1 MSEENTTA
9 AGAEAGPGVEA
20 GTGAGAAPVFR
31 LEKLYLKDLSFESPN
46 APEAFF
52 LQNSEP
58 KVDMKLK
65 LSNRKIDENHWEVC
79 IEISATIKDTK
90 SDKVM
95 FIIEIEHAGAF
106 FLQNIP
112 AEYLQQVLHVD
123 CPTILFPYTRQIA
136 SQASVE
142 GGFMPFLMEPMNFAG
157 MYQSRMQQ
165 AQEQQKEQQTS

>member
-1 MSEENTTA
+1 MSEQNATKG
-9 AGAEAGPGVEA
+9 AGA
-20 GTGAGAAPVFR
+20 GTGTGATPIFR
-31 LEKLYLKDLSFESPN
+31 LEKLYLNDLSFESPN

-52 LQNSEP
+52 LQNAEP
-58 KVDMKLK
+58 TVDMKLK
-65 LSNRKIDENHWEVC
+65 LANKKIDDNHWEVC
-79 IEISATIKDTK
+79 IDLSATIKDSK

-112 AEYLQQVLHVD
+112 EEYLQQVLHVD

-157 MYQSRMQQ
+157 MYQSKMQQ
-165 AQEQQKEQQTS
+165 KQKEQQAS

>member
-1 MSEENTTA
+1 MSEQNTTA
-9 AGAEAGPGVEA
+9 AGEAA
-20 GTGAGAAPVFR
+20 GSDTGAAPVFR

-52 LQNSEP
+52 IQNQEP
-58 KVDMKLK
+58 TVDMKLK
-65 LSNRKIDENHWEVC
+65 LSNKKIDENHWEAC
-79 IEISATIKDTK
+79 IEIAATIKDTK

-106 FLQNIP
+106 FMQNIP
-112 AEYLQQVLHVD
+112 EEYLQQVLHVD

-157 MYQSRMQQ
+157 MYQSKMQQ
-165 AQEQQKEQQTS
+165 KKEQQTS

>member
-9 AGAEAGPGVEA
+9 AGAEAGQGAEGGP
-20 GTGAGAAPVFR
+20 GAGAAPVFR

-65 LSNRKIDENHWEVC
+65 LTNRKIDENHWEVC

-157 MYQSRMQQ
+157 MYQSKMQQ
-165 AQEQQKEQQTS
+165 KQKE